1 MKPEDWGQIEWLYH
15 AALERSPDERA
26 AFLDA
31 ACKDDQDLRREV
43 ESLLAYDER
52 AQHFIAA
59 PPDTM
64 AAEMVAAERA
74 PALVGGDVSHYR
86 ILSLLGRGGMGAVY
100 LALDTNLGRKI
111 ALKLLPE
118 QFTKDTEQVRRFERE
133 ARAASALNH
142 PNIITIHEIG
152 AIDHCHF
159 IISEFVE
166 GQTLRRWIANN
177 PMELNSV
184 LDIAIQVASAL
195 AAAHAAGITHRD
207 VKPENVML
215 RPDGLVK
222 VLDFGL
228 AKLTETQSTTDETQA
243 SMIGTL
249 STETG
254 AVIGTVRYM
263 SPEQARGQK
272 VDERTDIFSLGVM
285 LYEMVAGRRP
295 FEGQTASDCIAALLT
310 AEPPPLGQSRPGT
323 PAELERIIKKC
334 LLKEREGRYRSAH
347 ELFTDLS
354 GLKRNYDQGNLSAEK
369 AVSRQER
376 SISRFARIALIA
388 AALALSGIGL
398 YLFSLRDKAID
409 SVAVLPFANESAD
422 PQMEYLSDG
431 ITESLI
437 RSLSQLPDLK
447 VSARASVFR
456 FKGREVDPRTVGQ
469 ELGVRAVLMG
479 RLVRRDGGISISVEL
494 VDALNNNQ
502 IWSDQYNW
510 KPADLSAIQADIVKD
525 IAERLRLKLTGEEE
539 RLLAKRRPGNAEAYR
554 LYLIGRYYWNKR
566 TEEGLKKA
574 IDYFRQAI
582 DLEPGYALAYTGLAD
597 SYSSLVFSFDVS
609 VLPPRDGMPK
619 AKDAAL
625 KARDLDDSLAEA
637 HTSLAMIKLHYD
649 WDWPEAEREFNRAIR
664 LDPNHV
670 NAHHWYSHYL
680 LPMGRIEES
689 LAESSRA
696 LQLDPLGMIIN
707 VHLGWH
713 YLYTNDYDQAIKQLS
728 KTIEMDNNYGL
739 AHRFLGLAYERKGM
753 YAEAITELQKAVSLV
768 GGTVETKAELAHA
781 YAVSGKSGEAHRIL
795 DQLNQQSKQHYVSP
809 YLIALIYAGLGNKE
823 QAFER
828 LEKAYDDRSD
838 LLVYLKVEPKLANLH
853 SDPRFQDL
861 LRRLRLAP

>member
-1 MKPEDWGQIEWLYH
+1 MNPEHWGQIEQLYH
-15 AALERSPDERA
+15 AALELSSGKRA

-31 ACKDDQDLRREV
+31 NCKDDQELRQEV
-43 ESLLAYDER
+43 ESLLAYDEQAR
-52 AQHFIAA
+52 NFIES
-59 PPDTM
+59 PPDTL
-64 AAEMVAAERA
+64 AAEMVAAEQA
-74 PALVGGDVSHYR
+74 TALIGEKISHYQV
-86 ILSLLGRGGMGAVY
+86 ISLLGRGGMGEVY
-100 LALDTNLGRKI
+100 LAQDTNLGRKI

-142 PNIITIHEIG
+142 PNILTIHEIG
-152 AIDHCHF
+152 AIENGRF

-166 GQTLRRWIANN
+166 GQTLRRRIAGN
-177 PMELNSV
+177 PMELKST
-184 LDIAIQVASAL
+184 LDIAIQVSSAL
-195 AAAHAAGITHRD
+195 ATAHAAGITHRD
-207 VKPENVML
+207 IKPENVML

-228 AKLTETQSTTDETQA
+228 AKLIETQSPSVETRA
-243 SMIGTL
+243 STIEMQ

-254 AVIGTVRYM
+254 VVMGTVRYM

-295 FEGQTASDCIAALLT
+295 FEGQTESDCIAAILT
-310 AEPPPLGQSRPGT
+310 AEPTPLRQSRSEA
-323 PAELERIIKKC
+323 PAELERIINRC
-334 LLKEREGRYRSAH
+334 LVKERDGRYRSAQD
-347 ELFTDLS
+347 LFTDLS
-354 GLKRNYDQGNLSAEK
+354 KLKRNYDQGIAITEK
-369 AVSRQER
+369 TELRQER
-376 SISRFARIALIA
+376 RFPRFALFALMA
-388 AALALSGIGL
+388 ATLAGAAVGL
-398 YLFSLRDKAID
+398 YLLSLRDKAIN

-437 RSLSQLPDLK
+437 RSLSQLPELK
-447 VSARASVFR
+447 VSARASVFH
-456 FKGREVDPRTVGQ
+456 FKGREVTPRAVGQ
-469 ELGVRAVLMG
+469 ELGVRAVLIG
-479 RLVRRDGGISISVEL
+479 RVIQRDGGVSISVEL
-494 VDALNNNQ
+494 ADARNNNQ
-502 IWSDQYNW
+502 IWSERYNW
-510 KPADLSAIQADIVKD
+510 KPADLSAIQADIVRD

-539 RLLAKRRPGNAEAYR
+539 RLLARRHTGNAEANR

-566 TEEGLKKA
+566 TEEGLRKA

-619 AKDAAL
+619 AKEAAM
-625 KARDLDDSLAEA
+625 KARDLDETLAEA

-649 WDWPEAEREFNRAIR
+649 WDWSEAEREFNRAIR

-680 LPMGRIEES
+680 LPMGRVEES

-696 LQLDPLGMIIN
+696 LQLDPLGLIIN

-713 YLYTNDYDQAIKQLS
+713 HLYTSDYDQAIKQLS

-753 YAEAITELQKAVSLV
+753 YAEAIDELQRAVSLV
-768 GGTVETKAELAHA
+768 GGTVETKAELAYA
-781 YAVSGKSGEAHRIL
+781 YAVSGKSDEAHKIL

-809 YLIALIYAGLGNKE
+809 YLIALIHAGLGNKE
-823 QAFER
+823 QAFEW

-838 LLVYLKVEPKLANLH
+838 LLVYLKVEPKLAGLH